1 MVWAVDLVRGLSQD
15 AQCLASI
22 LLRGNGGS
30 KSHKERLDFFY
41 GPQAHACESVGIELW
56 LGMWD

>member
-1 MVWAVDLVRGLSQD
+1 MGVGAMVDAVRGLSQD

-22 LLRGNGGS
+22 LLRGNGG

-41 GPQAHACESVGIELW
+41 GPQAHACKCHHHI
-56 LGMWD
+56 DYT